1 MVNIQ
6 DIYKMLNW
14 KSSPETQ
21 SEGMNL
27 ARKVNDLSLLI
38 QPHAEPSVWERCAEV
53 LSEKSDDILEPYLY
67 SLLDWLYDLNWPGA
81 LTILE
86 RLKVFSG
93 KKLKKPFIAYYSMCV
108 SNLNNEYGE
117 TQLEYLSELLDNEE
131 LKEEL
136 PNEIVEDLK
145 KYYHAS
151 ELCDDE

>member
-1 MVNIQ
+1 
-6 DIYKMLNW
+6 
-14 KSSPETQ
+14 
-21 SEGMNL
+21 
-27 ARKVNDLSLLI
+27 
-38 QPHAEPSVWERCAEV
+38 
-53 LSEKSDDILEPYLY
+53 
-67 SLLDWLYDLNWPGA
+67 
-81 LTILE
+81 
-86 RLKVFSG
+86 
-93 KKLKKPFIAYYSMCV
+93 MCV